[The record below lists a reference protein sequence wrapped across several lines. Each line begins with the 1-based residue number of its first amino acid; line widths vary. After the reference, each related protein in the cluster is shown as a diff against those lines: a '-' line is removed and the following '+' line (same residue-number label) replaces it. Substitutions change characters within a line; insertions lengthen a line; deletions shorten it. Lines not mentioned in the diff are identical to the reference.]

1 MNQITIYST
10 PTCHYCDLA
19 KQYFKENNINYTE
32 YNVKEDITRRNEA
45 IELSGKMG
53 VPVININGKIMAG
66 WSEESFKR
74 IIAE

>member
-32 YNVKEDITRRNEA
+32 YNVKEDLNKRNEA

-53 VPVININGKIMAG
+53 VPVINIKGKIMAG

>member
-1 MNQITIYST
+1 MVKIEIYST
-10 PTCHYCDLA
+10 PTCHYCDEA
-19 KQYFKENNINYTE
+19 KKYFKENKIDYTE

-45 IELSGKMG
+45 IELSGKIG